1 MKSIILSLAMFAFT
15 ATTFAQTNGVAAP
28 QTNAPA
34 KQKTLSPED
43 RAIRVLRMMTSRV
56 GLKDNQSAEVK
67 AILIE
72 RENAKAEA
80 KKLTEKGAKKAK
92 MQEAQALAETKLQK
106 VLTPEQWTAWV
117 KFKEEQKAKR
127 ANNQDGTKSNEPQ
140 KEEDF
145 Y

>member
-15 ATTFAQTNGVAAP
+15 AASYAQTNAVAAP
-28 QTNAPA
+28 QTSTPA
-34 KQKTLSPED
+34 KQKNLSPED

-56 GLKDNQSAEVK
+56 GLKDNQQADVK
-67 AILIE
+67 VVLIE

-80 KKLTEKGAKKAK
+80 KQLTDKSAKKTK
-92 MQEAQALAETKLQK
+92 MQAVQTTADAKLQK
-106 VLTPEQWTAWV
+106 ILTSEQWTAWG

-127 ANNQDGTKSNEPQ
+127 ASNKDDSKSLEPQ

>member
-1 MKSIILSLAMFAFT
+1 MKTIILSFAMFAF
-15 ATTFAQTNGVAAP
+15 APLTFAQTNSVATP
-28 QTNAPA
+28 QTSAPT

-56 GLKDNQSAEVK
+56 GLKDNQQAEVK
-67 AILIE
+67 AILID

-80 KKLTEKGAKKAK
+80 KKLTEKSSKKVK
-92 MQEAQALAETKLQK
+92 TQEAQSNADDKLQK

-117 KFKEEQKAKR
+117 KFKEEQKAKKV
-127 ANNQDGTKSNEPQ
+127 ANKDGSKSNEPQ